1 MAPRFR
7 ILAVACGL
15 VLACG
20 TNPDVFHI
28 GCGDMDVTLQVGSGL
43 TPQIGWSPDCE
54 VGAVTVLE
62 YAAADTAAEGT
73 ALDVAWRIRSPGN
86 DEGPN
91 NLLSPSVRYGQ
102 VSAGAIVDTPPK
114 ALVAGTPYR
123 VFLSVYR
130 LGSVTPSEVASA
142 VFRP

>member
-1 MAPRFR
+1 M
-7 ILAVACGL
+7 
-15 VLACG
+15 
-20 TNPDVFHI
+20 
-28 GCGDMDVTLQVGSGL
+28 
-43 TPQIGWSPDCE
+43 
-54 VGAVTVLE
+54 LE
-62 YAAADTAAEGT
+62 YRRRHGGRGQ
-73 ALDVAWRIRSPGN
+73 ALDVAWRIRSPAST
-86 DEGPN
+86 GPN
-91 NLLSPSVRYGQ
+91 NLVSSSVRSGQ